1 MLQIETLSVAR
12 GHIQAVRGVSLNVDA
27 GEIVSLVGAN
37 GAGKSTLL
45 YAIAGVLPSRG
56 RIDYEGHSLHGLPP
70 SRVARLGIGMVPEG
84 RQIFGTLSV
93 FDNLIL
99 GTYVHYAGRWRDL
112 LGGMGRIATHADVQE
127 RLATVYALFPVLKDR
142 RNQAGGS
149 LSGGEQQML
158 SIARA
163 LMANPKLLLVDELS
177 VGLAPNLVRQLLGL
191 LARLREMGLTILL
204 VEQDARAALH
214 IADRGYVLETGHVV
228 AAGTARELLN
238 STQIQK
244 AYLG

>member
-1 MLQIETLSVAR
+1 MLHVEALTVTR
-12 GHIQAVRGVSLNVDA
+12 GHVQAVRGVSLDVAA
-27 GEIVSLVGAN
+27 GEIVALVGAN

-45 YAIAGVLPSRG
+45 YAIAGALPSRG
-56 RIDYEGHSLHGLPP
+56 CIFFEGESLAGLPP
-70 SRVARLGIGMVPEG
+70 HRVARLGIGLVPEG
-84 RQIFGTLSV
+84 RQIFGPLSV

-99 GTYVHYAGRWRDL
+99 GTYVHYTGHWRAL
-112 LGGMGRIATHADVQE
+112 LSSIEHIAVQADVQE
-127 RLATVYALFPVLKDR
+127 RLTTVYSLFPILQDR
-142 RNQAGGS
+142 RNQASGS

-158 SIARA
+158 AIARA

-191 LARLREMGLTILL
+191 LGRLRDLGLTILL
-204 VEQDARAALH
+204 VEQDARAALRV
-214 IADRGYVLETGHVV
+214 ADRGYILETGHVV